1 MEPPE
6 VRPALRGHLHVMAF
20 IAAIPAGLLLLTRA
34 DQAAERAAT
43 AIYATSLLLVFGVSA
58 AYHRLARRPR
68 TRAIMQRLDH
78 AMIYLLITGTYT
90 PVCLLALPW
99 AWGIPLLA
107 VVATGATTGIAL
119 KLAAFTSAGRY
130 ASALYPILGWVA
142 IAAAPALLP
151 ALNPTQI
158 TLFVIG
164 GLAYTIGFPV
174 LLLRRP
180 DPWPHTFGYHEIWH
194 TFTVIAAVLHFGA
207 V

>member
-1 MEPPE
+1 
-6 VRPALRGHLHVMAF
+6 MAF
-20 IAAIPAGLLLLTRA
+20 IAAIPAGLLLIVDA
-34 DQAAERAAT
+34 DQAAERVAT

-68 TRAIMQRLDH
+68 TRALMQRLDH
-78 AMIYLLITGTYT
+78 AMIFLLITGTYT

-99 AWGIPLLA
+99 SWGIPLLA

-130 ASALYPILGWVA
+130 ASVLYPVLGWVA
-142 IAAAPALLP
+142 IAAAPALLS

-174 LLLRRP
+174 LLLRWP
-180 DPWPHTFGYHEIWH
+180 DPWPRTFGYHEIWH

-207 V
+207 VATLV